1 VLVGVFVFVGV
12 VVFELTGRGAVG
24 IGWRPEIDLVVERLD
39 DVGFVEV
46 IAENICEGHALP
58 ASLRLLRERR
68 VPVVPHG
75 VSLGIA
81 GAERPDAT
89 RLARLASVAERLDAP
104 LVSEHLAF
112 VRAGGMEAGHLLP
125 VPRTRAALRVI
136 AENVRIAQDALPVPL
151 ALENPATLL
160 SWPENELTEG
170 EFLAELVAL
179 TGVSLLID
187 VANLHTERVN
197 HSADPARA
205 LAELPL
211 EAVAYV
217 HIAGGELRGGLWHD
231 THAAAVP
238 PAVLEILTMLCE
250 RRVPPGVLLER
261 DGAFPPPDELADEMA
276 AIRRVVEGA
285 GVRG

>member
-1 VLVGVFVFVGV
+1 
-12 VVFELTGRGAVG
+12 
-24 IGWRPEIDLVVERLD
+24 
-39 DVGFVEV
+39 
-46 IAENICEGHALP
+46 
-58 ASLRLLRERR
+58 
-68 VPVVPHG
+68 
-75 VSLGIA
+75 
-81 GAERPDAT
+81 
-89 RLARLASVAERLDAP
+89 
-104 LVSEHLAF
+104 
-112 VRAGGMEAGHLLP
+112 
-125 VPRTRAALRVI
+125 
-136 AENVRIAQDALPVPL
+136 
-151 ALENPATLL
+151 
-160 SWPENELTEG
+160 
-170 EFLAELVAL
+170 
-179 TGVSLLID
+179 
-187 VANLHTERVN
+187 ERVN
-197 HSADPARA
+197 HRADPARA